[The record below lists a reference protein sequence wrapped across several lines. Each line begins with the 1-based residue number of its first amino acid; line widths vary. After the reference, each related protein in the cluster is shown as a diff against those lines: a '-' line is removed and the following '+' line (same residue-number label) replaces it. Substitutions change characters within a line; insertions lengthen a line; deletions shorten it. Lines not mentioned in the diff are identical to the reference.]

1 MSREYRIA
9 LNRDILNQHFTS
21 SPDNLREIVMFFNN
35 IKMCARN
42 LLLAAETNRSS
53 KAGKYYFRRKTE
65 TTQMK
70 ENEI

>member
-1 MSREYRIA
+1 
-9 LNRDILNQHFTS
+9 
-21 SPDNLREIVMFFNN
+21 MFFNN

-42 LLLAAETNRSS
+42 VLLAAETNRSS

>member
-1 MSREYRIA
+1 
-9 LNRDILNQHFTS
+9 
-21 SPDNLREIVMFFNN
+21 MFFNN

-42 LLLAAETNRSS
+42 VLLAAEKIEAVRPE
-53 KAGKYYFRRKTE
+53 KYYFRRKTE